1 MQPPF
6 NISIY
11 PGTGTVDGIN
21 GDHILLAPA
30 YNVKADEVHMVVDT
44 TTAVINTFFRKLDGL
59 SNGH

>member
-1 MQPPF
+1 MQSPF

-30 YNVKADEVHMVVDT
+30 YNVTASEVHTIVE
-44 TTAVINTFFRKLDGL
+44 TTAAVIAAFFQQASNLT
-59 SNGH
+59 NGH